1 MDFSGIFSADIVGYT
16 LEGIVV
22 GAIYALVSLGY
33 TMVYGVL
40 RLINFA
46 HSEIFM
52 LGTFTALGT
61 AYILGYRDLAQ
72 PLPLLTFLGVFLLII
87 VLSGLASGS
96 AAVILELVAYRNLRR
111 RGANRLSSLISAIGA
126 SLFLIELF
134 RIITKSRDWKLPELI
149 SPDKVF
155 EIGTAQFTWA
165 KIIVIIGAALM
176 MFVLERI
183 INKTKLGLGIR
194 AVSQDEKTAVLMGVN
209 VDRVITSTFLIG
221 GILAGVAASFYM
233 LYYTQTKF
241 NAGFLMGMSAFTA
254 AVLGGIGNI
263 RGALVGSFA
272 LGLLQQYASQVL
284 PYNWRDVVAFVVLVL
299 VLLFKPT
306 GLLGEALQK
315 ARV

>member
-1 MDFSGIFSADIVGYT
+1 
-16 LEGIVV
+16 
-22 GAIYALVSLGY
+22 
-33 TMVYGVL
+33 MVYGVL

-52 LGTFTALGT
+52 LGTFTALG
-61 AYILGYRDLAQ
+61 ISFLLGYKGISK
-72 PLPLLTFLGVFLLII
+72 PLPLLTFIAVFVFII
-87 VLSGLASGS
+87 IGSGLASGG

-111 RGANRLSSLISAIGA
+111 KGANRLSSLISAIGA

-134 RIITKSRDWKLPELI
+134 RIITKSRDWAFPEIL
-149 SPDKVF
+149 SPDEVF
-155 EIGTAQFTWA
+155 TIGTAKFTWA
-165 KIIVIIGAALM
+165 KIIVIIGAAVM
-176 MFVLERI
+176 MIVLERI

-233 LYYTQTKF
+233 LFYGQTKF

-263 RGALVGSFA
+263 RGALLGSFA
-272 LGLLQQYASQVL
+272 LGLLQQYASAVL